1 MNSLRKLKMKKAE
14 GVLESKKDVM
24 KVRLSLEKKTA
35 KDFSDFTRSK
45 QKVREEAHVKYLD

>member
-35 KDFSDFTRSK
+35 EAFSNFTRSK
-45 QKVREEAHVKYLD
+45 QKVRELAHVMYLD